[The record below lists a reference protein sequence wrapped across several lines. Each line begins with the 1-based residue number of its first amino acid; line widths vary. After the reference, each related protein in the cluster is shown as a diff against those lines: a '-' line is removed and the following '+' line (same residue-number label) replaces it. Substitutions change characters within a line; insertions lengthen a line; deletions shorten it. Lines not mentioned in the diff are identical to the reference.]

1 MCTSFIKKTE
11 DSWLICM
18 NFDNNGMKYF
28 VNTRKKDWFI
38 IYVEIEKTKKP
49 SFGIHK
55 SGVFF
60 NNLCVDANRKGNYR
74 RSSDVTHTAKLL
86 LGIIDGKINVENLR
100 DFLSQTEIVNV
111 PNWSTHNMICT
122 EKGNVWIIEPG
133 RGNKYTVLNQ
143 NEFHVMTNTPL
154 LDLDSE
160 KYITCDRYKKVKEV
174 LSKSKEFNVSKA
186 FDLLEE
192 VVQNENEWITE
203 LSLVFDKKENVV
215 YYAEQQKFDHIK
227 KYVFK

>member
-1 MCTSFIKKTE
+1 MCTSFIKKTK

-28 VNTRKKDWFI
+28 INTKKKDWFI
-38 IYVEIEKTKKP
+38 VYVDIEKTKRP
-49 SFGIHK
+49 SFGVHK
-55 SGVFF
+55 SGIFF
-60 NNLCVDANRKGNYR
+60 NDLCVDSNGKGNYR

-86 LGIIDGKINVENLR
+86 LGIIDGKIDVENLS

-111 PNWSTHNMICT
+111 PNLSTHNMICT
-122 EKGNVWIIEPG
+122 EKGDVWIIEPG
-133 RGNKYTVLNQ
+133 RGNKHIVLNQ
-143 NEFHVMTNTPL
+143 NEFYVMTNDAL

-160 KYITCDRYKKVKEV
+160 EDITCDRDKKVKEV
-174 LSKSKEFNVSKA
+174 LSKNKEFKVSKA

-192 VVQNENEWITE
+192 VVQNGNKWITD
-203 LSLVFDKKENVV
+203 LSIVFNKKENVV
-215 YYAEQQKFDHIK
+215 YYVEQQKFDDIK